1 MNLFFDIE
9 TIPTQCPK
17 AIEEIRKPIM
27 DQAELDI
34 ANISAPGN
42 YKNQETIEKW
52 MEENF
57 APKKMAIYQKAQAEF
72 EEAHQKTGLDGC
84 LGQILTITG
93 AYMDEEVVG
102 FHEETE
108 RDTIQAFFSW
118 VKSQHK
124 NSRGPLTVVGHN
136 VVGFDLRFL
145 FQRCVIKRT
154 APLGILP
161 FEAKPWDSTVYD
173 TMIKWA
179 GVGKFVSQ
187 DRIAKALG
195 LPGKTTMSGKDV
207 WPMYQQGRIAEILEY
222 NKDDVAQNRE
232 IFKAM
237 TVFQ

>member
-17 AIEEIRKPIM
+17 AIEEIRKPIF
-27 DQAELDI
+27 DTAEFDVACI
-34 ANISAPGN
+34 KAPGN
-42 YKNQETIEKW
+42 YKNQETIDKW
-52 MEENF
+52 MEENYVF
-57 APKKMAIYQKAQAEF
+57 KKQEILEKAELEF

-84 LGQILTITG
+84 MGQILSIAT
-93 AYMDEEVVG
+93 AYMDGEVVV
-102 FHEETE
+102 FHEATE
-108 RDTIQAFFSW
+108 KETIQAFFSW
-118 VKSQHK
+118 LKDQHS
-124 NSRGPLTVVGHN
+124 NARGPLTVVGHN

-145 FQRCVIKRT
+145 FQRCVINRV
-154 APLGILP
+154 APLAMIP

-173 TMIKWA
+173 TMIKWS

-187 DRIAKALG
+187 DKIAKALG
-195 LPGKTTMSGKDV
+195 MAGKTTMSGKDV
-207 WPMYQQGRIAEILEY
+207 WPMYKQGRIKEILEY